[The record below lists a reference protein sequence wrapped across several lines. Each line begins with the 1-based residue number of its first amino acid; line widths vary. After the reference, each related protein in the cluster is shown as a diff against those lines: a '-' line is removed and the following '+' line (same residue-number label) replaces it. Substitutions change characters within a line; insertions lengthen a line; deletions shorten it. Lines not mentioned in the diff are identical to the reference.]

1 MGCFSERN
9 AFDLHVRNMN
19 NWISVDFIM
28 ALSMELWECNMEMS
42 RNEGREE
49 AYRMSESDFTPAWM
63 GPDNALAVQIQQVCN
78 FKKVDSS
85 I

>member
-1 MGCFSERN
+1 
-9 AFDLHVRNMN
+9 
-19 NWISVDFIM
+19 
-28 ALSMELWECNMEMS
+28 MEMS